1 LTALFCGGCGA
12 PAPASKF
19 VEQAERLHRES
30 FSAAVTTD
38 GDLRDYV
45 QLVGKR
51 VMDAA
56 HEVDASRTRNPMFS
70 SMQFHLVACDVPNVI
85 TTGGSHIY
93 LYNGL
98 FQNCQSEDELV
109 AGLSHA
115 YAHAMNLDMEHID
128 LRPDPNMPLQLVG
141 WELATHRYTAEQ
153 ERTADRLAFEIYL
166 KAGYDARKFTSLL
179 EHLADR
185 YPNILAPDRTPMAQR
200 IAEIRAL
207 GIPVDTSGNHPLPV
221 ADPKT
226 FESLRHQ
233 ASSLKQD
240 VTPPLSQVMLS
251 SLPNCMLSG
260 DTPEQ
265 DTARQQ
271 LRPLPPPKRL
281 EPS

>member
-1 LTALFCGGCGA
+1 
-12 PAPASKF
+12 
-19 VEQAERLHRES
+19 VEQAERLHREA
-30 FSAAVTTD
+30 FAATVTTD

-56 HEVDASRTRNPMFS
+56 HEVDASRTRDPMFS

-98 FQNCQSEDELV
+98 FQNCQSEDELA

-115 YAHAMNLDMEHID
+115 YAHAGNLDMERID

-141 WELATHRYTAEQ
+141 WEFATHRYTAEQ

-166 KAGYDARKFTSLL
+166 KAGYDPRKFTSLL

-185 YPNILAPDRTPMAQR
+185 YPGIQAPDRTPIQLR
-200 IAEIRAL
+200 IQEIRAL
-207 GIPVDTSGNHPLPV
+207 GIPVDTSGNRPLPV

-226 FESLRHQ
+226 FDSLRRQ
-233 ASSLKQD
+233 ASGMKQ
-240 VTPPLSQVMLS
+240 VVPPLSEVMLS
-251 SLPNCMLSG
+251 SLPNCLLSG

-265 DTARQQ
+265 ETARQQ